1 MRAVHAAAA
10 AAVLWTLNPALHGAL
25 MLVDFYL
32 LDENLVTK
40 FMKIIFT
47 TSISAQVRRG
57 LTCSAKKIVLRH
69 CIVLLFSLPLN
80 VCYVLSLSAKKSSQ
94 ILL

>member
-57 LTCSAKKIVLRH
+57 LTCSAKKDRFKALH
-69 CIVLLFSLPLN
+69 
-80 VCYVLSLSAKKSSQ
+80 SAFIQ
-94 ILL
+94 FAFECLICT